1 MLRPEIAAIAV
12 PATIDGRNM
21 SDGDFELTAGWGH
34 FGSGQAVMPGQG
46 RVVQRPY
53 AHDELQDLNT
63 TQGSLGE
70 TFCDVHPQRPRLL
83 VQRPR
88 RRLELQARRLPG
100 AKEVALLPRARHPPP
115 PPQPRRNPPL
125 HHHRPPHRGHPNVGD
140 GQMNRPIWIRRCLLF
155 RRFIL
160 QLILKNLGRFIGR
173 ITSRDGFWWVA
184 GIAAVLVIG
193 VFLSWR
199 FWEELGD
206 EEESLSTTVRNVGL
220 VIGGVVA
227 ILVAIWRSRVA
238 ERQAGA
244 AQRQANTTQQNLLD
258 ERYQRGAEMLGSDLL
273 AARLGGICGLQR
285 LAEEHPG
292 QYHIQIM
299 ELLCAFVRYPTG
311 GERREE
317 GQDTVE
323 DVQIAVRAIGTRS
336 RTGIELE
343 RKSDFRLDLFK
354 GEPCRRL
361 TLGCRSRPRE
371 TNRREPRWRL
381 ARSRESVPSRPN
393 GRKHQRSALLRFCGP
408 NGYRRERVWLRKDSL
423 SSNSTGP
430 RPIQTSG
437 LT

>member
-1 MLRPEIAAIAV
+1 
-12 PATIDGRNM
+12 
-21 SDGDFELTAGWGH
+21 
-34 FGSGQAVMPGQG
+34 
-46 RVVQRPY
+46 
-53 AHDELQDLNT
+53 
-63 TQGSLGE
+63 
-70 TFCDVHPQRPRLL
+70 
-83 VQRPR
+83 
-88 RRLELQARRLPG
+88 
-100 AKEVALLPRARHPPP
+100 
-115 PPQPRRNPPL
+115 
-125 HHHRPPHRGHPNVGD
+125 
-140 GQMNRPIWIRRCLLF
+140 MNRPIWIRRCLLF

-160 QLILKNLGRFIGR
+160 RLILKNPGRFIGR

-184 GIAAVLVIG
+184 GITAVVVIG
-193 VFLSWR
+193 VLLSWR

-206 EEESLSTTVRNVGL
+206 DEESVSTTVRNVGL

-227 ILVAIWRSRVA
+227 ILLAIWRSRVA

-273 AARLGGICGLQR
+273 AVRLGGIYGLQR

-343 RKSDFRLDLFK
+343 RKSDFRLDLFRANLA
-354 GEPCRRL
+354 GASL
-361 TLGCRSRPRE
+361 LDADLGRAKLIGANLAGAS
-371 TNRREPRWRL
+371 L
-381 ARSRESVPSRPN
+381 ARANLCQADLTGANISGAHFYDFAGLMGIGERESAA
-393 GRKHQRSALLRFCGP
+393 K
-408 NGYRRERVWLRKDSL
+408 
-423 SSNSTGP
+423 
-430 RPIQTSG
+430 G
-437 LT
+437 LTQQQLNRAWADPNERPDLDGHVLDAETGDPLV